1 MKEKYTLI
9 QIFCLLLFLSI
20 QLDGQEGKLLTKNFK
35 FEDGIYL
42 NFRDFQQNKPAYSW
56 DELEGNLV
64 TNPQNFITKI
74 EYLKLKG
81 GGNLILRE
89 VWGISIGGI
98 PYVRINEQSENNGVI
113 RFAGLQV
120 RGKICY
126 FSFEEEEIKKVKVS
140 AYNPINGR
148 PFRTAEVSQKEVV
161 LKEKMLDFGTG
172 AIIDFNIYTFREWIK
187 EDQQLWTT
195 INELSEEE
203 ANEKLF
209 KCLLIFDD
217 RNQVYIK

>member
-1 MKEKYTLI
+1 MKERYTII
-9 QIFCLLLFLSI
+9 QVFCLLLFWGINLY
-20 QLDGQEGKLLTKNFK
+20 GQEGKLLTKNFK

-42 NFRDFQQNKPAYSW
+42 SFNDFQRNKPVYSW
-56 DELEGNLV
+56 EEMEGSLV
-64 TNPQNFITKI
+64 TNPQNFITKV
-74 EYLKLKG
+74 EYLRVKG

-89 VWGISIGGI
+89 IWGISIGGI
-98 PYVRINEQSENNGVI
+98 PYVRVNEQSRSSGVV

-126 FSFEEEEIKKVKVS
+126 FSFEDEEIKKVKVS
-140 AYNPINGR
+140 AYNPLNGR
-148 PFRTAEVSQKEVV
+148 PFRTAEVAQKEVI
-161 LKEKMLDFGTG
+161 LQEKMLDFSTG

-187 EDQQLWTT
+187 EDQQLLTT
-195 INELSEEE
+195 LNELSEEE